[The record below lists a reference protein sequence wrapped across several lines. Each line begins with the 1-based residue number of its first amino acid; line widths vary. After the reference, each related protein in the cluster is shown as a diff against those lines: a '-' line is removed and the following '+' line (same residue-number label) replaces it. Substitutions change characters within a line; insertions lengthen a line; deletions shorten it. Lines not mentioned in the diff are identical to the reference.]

1 MIAKETKIFKELLE
15 HFQEKYPHR
24 QIKMMGY
31 LISVDGEYVCNTDGY
46 NLLYCVTKLTEALA
60 CELR

>member
-24 QIKMMGY
+24 QIEMMGY
-31 LISVDGEYVCNTDGY
+31 LISVDVDYIFKTNKY

-60 CELR
+60 YELR